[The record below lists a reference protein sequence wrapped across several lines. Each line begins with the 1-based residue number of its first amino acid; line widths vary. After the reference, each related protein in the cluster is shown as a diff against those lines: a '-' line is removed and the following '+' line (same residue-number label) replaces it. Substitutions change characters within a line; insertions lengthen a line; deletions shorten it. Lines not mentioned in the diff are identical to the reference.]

1 MTQTLQPIAAPT
13 ARAGLSGDAGIA
25 VIASVFVAFLAASS
39 APTPLYAIYQAE
51 WGFSAITT
59 TVVFGTYAVAVLLAL
74 LTLGRLSDH
83 LGRRPVVLLAIA
95 VQALAMVLFAT
106 ANGVP
111 ALLVARIVQGV
122 ATGAAVA
129 AGGAWMLD
137 LNRAKGTL
145 ANAAAPG
152 FGTAFGA
159 VIASVVVATLPAPT
173 HLIFVAILVILAVQA
188 AAVARI
194 PETSPREPGA
204 LASARPHLE
213 LPRHVRRPAVIAL
226 PVMFAVWALAGFYGS
241 LGPAVIGELVGSTSV
256 AFAGLG
262 LFVLATVGASSVLV
276 LRNAPARSV
285 MMLGILALI
294 TGIAV
299 VLTSLAVLSPV
310 LFFVG
315 TAVAGIGFGAGF
327 QGGIRLVIPQA
338 LPDERAG
345 VLSLLYVVSYLGLGV
360 PAVLAGV
367 LVVHSGNLLT
377 TARDYGI
384 FVIALALV
392 ALAGL
397 VLPRRTLDRSV

>member
-1 MTQTLQPIAAPT
+1 MTQTVQLSAPPL
-13 ARAGLSGDAGIA
+13 ARARLSGGAGIA
-25 VIASVFVAFLAASS
+25 VIASVFIAFLAASS

-59 TVVFGTYAVAVLLAL
+59 TVVFGAYAVAVLLSL

-83 LGRRPVVLLAIA
+83 VGRRPVLLVTMA
-95 VQALAMVLFAT
+95 VQALAMLILAT
-106 ANGVP
+106 ADGVP
-111 ALLVARIVQGV
+111 ELLVGRVVGGLS
-122 ATGAAVA
+122 TGAAVA

-137 LNRAKGTL
+137 LDRAKGTL

-159 VIASVVVATLPAPT
+159 LLASLVVATLPAPK
-173 HLIFVAILVILAVQA
+173 HLIFLLVVLVLAVQA

-194 PETSPREPGA
+194 PETAPREPGA
-204 LASARPHLE
+204 LASTRPQVS
-213 LPRHVRRPAVIAL
+213 LPRHVRRAATVAL

-241 LGPAVIGELVGSTSV
+241 LGPALIGTLVGSRSV

-262 LFVLATVGASSVLV
+262 LFVLAGVAAVTVLV
-276 LRNAPARSV
+276 LRNLPARRV
-285 MMLGILALI
+285 MLVGILALI
-294 TGIAV
+294 VGVAV
-299 VLTSLAVLSPV
+299 VLVAVHTVSPV

-315 TAVAGIGFGAGF
+315 TGLAGVGFGAGF
-327 QGGIRLVIPQA
+327 QGGIRLVLPQTR
-338 LPDERAG
+338 PDERAG

-377 TARDYGI
+377 TARDYGV

-392 ALAGL
+392 ALVGL
-397 VLPRRTLDRSV
+397 LLHRPTLDRAV

>member
-1 MTQTLQPIAAPT
+1 MTQTVQLNAPAAE
-13 ARAGLSGDAGIA
+13 RSGFSRGAGIA
-25 VIASVFVAFLAASS
+25 VIASVFVTFLAASS

-83 LGRRPVVLLAIA
+83 LGRRPVVLAAIA

-106 ANGVP
+106 AGGVP
-111 ALLVARIVQGV
+111 ALLAARIVQGI

-137 LNRAKGTL
+137 LDRVKGTL
-145 ANAAAPG
+145 ANAGVPG
-152 FGTAFGA
+152 FGVALGA
-159 VIASVVVATLPAPT
+159 LIASVVVATLPAPK
-173 HLIFVAILVILAVQA
+173 HLVFVALIVILAGL
-188 AAVARI
+188 AVAVRRI
-194 PETSPREPGA
+194 PETADREPGA
-204 LASARPHLE
+204 LASMRPHVA
-213 LPRHVRRPAVIAL
+213 LPRHVRRSASVAL

-241 LGPAVIGELVGSTSV
+241 LGPAVIGTLVGSTSV

-262 LFVLATVGASSVLV
+262 LFVLATVGATSVLL
-276 LRNAPARSV
+276 LRNGPARGV
-285 MMLGILALI
+285 MLLGILTLVA
-294 TGIAV
+294 GVAV
-299 VLTSLAVLSPV
+299 VLVALHLLSPV
-310 LFFVG
+310 LFLVG
-315 TAVAGIGFGAGF
+315 TGVAGVGFGAGF

-345 VLSLLYVVSYLGLGV
+345 VLSLMYVVSYLGLGV

-377 TARDYGI
+377 TARDYGF
-384 FVIALALV
+384 FVIGLALV
-392 ALAGL
+392 ALVGL
-397 VLPRRTLDRSV
+397 LLPRRTLDRSV

>member
-1 MTQTLQPIAAPT
+1 MTQTVQLSAPAT
-13 ARAGLSGDAGIA
+13 KASGLSRGAGIA
-25 VIASVFVAFLAASS
+25 VISAVFITFLAASS

-51 WGFSAITT
+51 WGFSAVTT

-83 LGRRPVVLLAIA
+83 LGRRPVVLAAIA
-95 VQALAMVLFAT
+95 VQVIAMVLFAT
-106 ANGVP
+106 ADGVP
-111 ALLVARIVQGV
+111 ALLVARIVQGL

-137 LNRAKGTL
+137 LDRAKGTL
-145 ANAAAPG
+145 ANAGAPG

-159 VIASVVVATLPAPT
+159 LIASVVVATLPSPK
-173 HLIFVAILVILAVQA
+173 HLIFVALIAALATQA
-188 AAVARI
+188 VAVARI
-194 PETSPREPGA
+194 PETAPRAPGA
-204 LASARPHLE
+204 LASTRPHVA
-213 LPRHVRRPAVIAL
+213 LPRHVRRSAAVAL

-241 LGPAVIGELVGSTSV
+241 LGPAVIGTLVGSTSV

-262 LFVLATVGASSVLV
+262 LFVLATVGASSVLL
-276 LRNAPARSV
+276 LRNQPARRV
-285 MMLGILALI
+285 MLLGILSLVA
-294 TGIAV
+294 GVAV
-299 VLTSLAVLSPV
+299 VLVALQAQSPV
-310 LFFVG
+310 LFFAG

-367 LVVHSGNLLT
+367 LVVHSGDLLA
-377 TARDYGI
+377 TATDYGF
-384 FVIALALV
+384 FVIGLALV
-392 ALAGL
+392 ALVGL
-397 VLPRRTLDRSV
+397 LLSRRTLDRSV

>member
-1 MTQTLQPIAAPT
+1 MS
-13 ARAGLSGDAGIA
+13 AGASIA

-39 APTPLYAIYQAE
+39 APTPLYAVYQAE

-59 TVVFGTYAVAVLLAL
+59 TVVFGTYAVAVLLSL

-83 LGRRPVVLLAIA
+83 VGRRPVVLAAIA
-95 VQALAMVLFAT
+95 IQAVAMVILAT
-106 ANGVP
+106 ADGVP
-111 ALLVARIVQGV
+111 ALLVGRVVGGLS
-122 ATGAAVA
+122 TGAAVA

-159 VIASVVVATLPAPT
+159 LLASVVVATLPAPT
-173 HLIFVAILVILAVQA
+173 HLIFLTVITVLAVQA
-188 AAVARI
+188 LLVARI
-194 PETSPREPGA
+194 PETALRMPGA
-204 LASARPHLE
+204 LASTRPHLS
-213 LPRHVRRPAVIAL
+213 LPRHVHRAAVAAL

-241 LGPAVIGELVGSTSV
+241 LGPALIGTLVGSTSV

-262 LFVLATVGASSVLV
+262 LFVLAGVAAITVLV
-276 LRNAPARSV
+276 LRDRPARAV
-285 MMLGILALI
+285 MLMGIVALI
-294 TGIAV
+294 VGVTI
-299 VLTSLAVLSPV
+299 VLVGTATLSPV

-315 TAVAGIGFGAGF
+315 TAIAGVGFGAGF
-327 QGGIRLVIPQA
+327 QGGIRLVLPQA
-338 LPDERAG
+338 HPDERTG

-367 LVVHSGNLLT
+367 VVVHTGNLLT
-377 TARDYGI
+377 TARDYGF

-392 ALAGL
+392 ALVGL
-397 VLPRRTLDRSV
+397 LLPRRSVDRSV